1 MMQQEQEIAPIK
13 DHFGRL
19 LKDLRISVID
29 QCNFRCTYC
38 MPKEIFGKDY
48 AFLPENELLSFD
60 EIVRLAE
67 TFAGLGVDKIRI
79 TGGEPLMR
87 KNLDQLIKRLI
98 DIPGIQDIA
107 LTTNA
112 VFLPKQ
118 AKKLKE
124 AGLQRVN
131 VSLDAIEDEV
141 FKQINGKGVIT
152 LPVLKGIDRKST
164 RLNSSHVAISYAVFC
179 LKKKKKIE
187 EHEIK
192 QK

>member
-1 MMQQEQEIAPIK
+1 
-13 DHFGRL
+13 
-19 LKDLRISVID
+19 
-29 QCNFRCTYC
+29 
-38 MPKEIFGKDY
+38 MPKELFGKNY

-60 EIVRLAE
+60 EVVRLVE

-131 VSLDAIEDEV
+131 V
-141 FKQINGKGVIT
+141 
-152 LPVLKGIDRKST
+152 DRKS
-164 RLNSSHVAISYAVFC
+164 VV
-179 LKKKKKIE
+179 
-187 EHEIK
+187 
-192 QK
+192 